1 MLERIV
7 EVLKSEKLDLV
18 DFLFLSGQEAHLAAA
33 TRVQMV
39 SKGKLCVSVMREKII
54 AFAQKGGGVVGFL
67 SGRRSFMSCI
77 TREGGE
83 GVPEGLNF
91 YERAVYTGAGERW
104 FPEHKQAV
112 IAAYNRQ
119 GLMKENSVGYR
130 GEDLRKMYQE
140 GVDALMSAVKAGGAE
155 RARLL
160 NEHAMWH
167 FAFFALPLP
176 LLEPKALKAF
186 RARRNGDYLECVMR
200 DALLVSA
207 LNDAAVYAVAEAEA
221 IARTIR

>member
-1 MLERIV
+1 MEI
-7 EVLKSEKLDLV
+7 LKSEKLDLV
-18 DFLFLSGQEAHLAAA
+18 DFLFLSGQEEHLAAA
-33 TRVQMV
+33 TRVQMA
-39 SKGKLCVSVMREKII
+39 SKGKLRVSVKREKII
-54 AFAQKGGGVVGFL
+54 ASAQK
-67 SGRRSFMSCI
+67 
-77 TREGGE
+77 GGE

-140 GVDALMSAVKAGGAE
+140 GVDALMSAVKAVGAE

-200 DALLVSA
+200 DASLVSA
-207 LNDAAVYAVAEAEA
+207 LSDAAVYALAEAEA
-221 IARTIR
+221 IA